1 MQSQK
6 TPIDDLSKRYSATS
20 SRGTGPS
27 GTEKP
32 TSNSNLAANTE
43 SKEAPLGLGGDG
55 KASSSAVTPV
65 PVPVPVVRASNI
77 DLQSQ
82 LRNLLKCGNSSN
94 IQNPFTARK
103 ITSPAVEGN
112 HRNLSE

>member
-1 MQSQK
+1 M
-6 TPIDDLSKRYSATS
+6 
-20 SRGTGPS
+20 
-27 GTEKP
+27 
-32 TSNSNLAANTE
+32 AANAG
-43 SKEAPLGLGGDG
+43 SKEALLESGVDL
-55 KASSSAVTPV
+55 KAAALASV

-103 ITSPAVEGN
+103 ITSPAVEGTPC
-112 HRNLSE
+112 NLS